1 MNRPLF
7 VFALIFALMLAG
19 VASVNGAEIALAI
32 PLLAYLGASVLERP
46 GAPQLRVERTLTR
59 INAATDSGAHAAAP
73 AAAQTGGTQVAVT
86 LRVTNDGAAL
96 RDVMI
101 EDNLEPGLLLAEGDT
116 RVLTSLNTGESV
128 ELRYTAYGQRG
139 EHLFRSA
146 TIEAADRFGLIT
158 RRERFAAPG
167 TLLVQPEPQR
177 LRSIE
182 IRPPRTRGFAGQIPA
197 RQGGAGVDFFN
208 LREYQPGDRLR
219 WINWRATARSDA
231 RNGRQLYSNV
241 YEQRR
246 LADIGIILDA
256 RQQTDLRSDTSTL
269 FEHSVTIAAALA
281 ETFLADGNRVGL
293 LVYGGSLASI
303 FPGYGHVQ
311 RARILRAL
319 GRASTGQ
326 HFVFENLKNLPT
338 RFFAAGS
345 QIAFIGPCNGED
357 VPTLIRLRAHAYSV
371 MVASPNPIAFE
382 AAQLSGA
389 VMSHPRTALA
399 LRIAQAERN
408 LHFHTLRR
416 SGVQVVD
423 WDVSRPLDAVMH
435 EALARQPVQRIT
447 MMRG

>member
-1 MNRPLF
+1 MNRALF
-7 VFALIFALMLAG
+7 VFALIFALLLAG

-59 INAATDSGAHAAAP
+59 ITPATGAADSTAPSAP
-73 AAAQTGGTQVAVT
+73 AQAADTQVAVT
-86 LRVTNDGAAL
+86 VRVVNEGAAL

-101 EDNLEPGLLLAEGDT
+101 EDNLAPGLRLVEGDT
-116 RVLTSLNTGESV
+116 RVLTAFNAGESV
-128 ELRYTAYGQRG
+128 ELSYTARGQRG
-139 EHLFRSA
+139 EYIFRA
-146 TIEAADRFGLIT
+146 VNTEAADHFGLIT
-158 RRERFAAPG
+158 RREQLPAPG
-167 TLLVQPEPQR
+167 TLLIQPEPQR

-231 RNGRQLYSNV
+231 RSGRQLYSNV

-269 FEHSVTIAAALA
+269 FENSVAIAAALA

-303 FPGYGHVQ
+303 FPGYGRVQ

-345 QIAFIGPCNGED
+345 QIAFVGPCNGED
-357 VPTLIRLRAHAYSV
+357 VPTLMRLRANSYSV

-382 AAQLSGA
+382 AAQLGDA
-389 VMSHPRTALA
+389 ALSHPRTALA
-399 LRIAQAERN
+399 LRIALAERN

-447 MMRG
+447 MMRA